1 MNFLSLI
8 NFILSGIAILSFC
21 RVILGPTPYDRLIG
35 FNLASG
41 VITVI
46 MVVYAVELNR
56 IIYMDVALV
65 YALLSFIGVIAIAKY
80 LRAGDR

>member
-1 MNFLSLI
+1 M